1 MLSQSRQFD
10 LRPGVRMPDWSMVTQ
25 PAARE
30 ALASI
35 YDIFGMGE
43 KFARISRDEDVV
55 WQAVLA
61 HFAATGQGPSER
73 EVAERTPLPIGT
85 IRDVLKIMRGRDLVV
100 LDEAK
105 GTVTGAYPFTQAATG
120 HRVTLGATTLTAMC
134 AIDALGIGA
143 MYGQDV
149 MIRSMCRHC
158 GSDIAIA
165 TRDQGE
171 TVASA
176 APTGAVV
183 WSGVR
188 YADNCA
194 ANSLCRVLVF
204 FCSDEHLIAWRSE
217 TDPSARGYRLTVDE
231 AMEVGK
237 AIFRP
242 IRAGVAQSSWAK
254 RSTRRE

>member
-1 MLSQSRQFD
+1 
-10 LRPGVRMPDWSMVTQ
+10 MVTQ
-25 PAARE
+25 PASRE

-35 YDIFGMGE
+35 YDIVGMGE
-43 KFARISRDEDVV
+43 KFAGISRDEDAV

-61 HFAATGQGPSER
+61 HFAATGHGPSER
-73 EVAERTPLPIGT
+73 EVAERTKLPIGT
-85 IRDVLKIMRGRDLVV
+85 IRDVLTNLRGRDLLV

-105 GTVTGAYPFTQAATG
+105 GAITGAYPFTQAPTG
-120 HRVTLGATTLTAMC
+120 HRVALGATMLTAMC

-149 MIRSMCRHC
+149 TIRSKCRHC
-158 GSDIAIA
+158 GGDIAIA
-165 TRDQGE
+165 TREHGA

-183 WSGVR
+183 WSGIR
-188 YADNCA
+188 YADDCA

-204 FCSDEHLIAWRSE
+204 FCSDEHLTAWRSA
-217 TDPSARGYRLTVDE
+217 TDPSAPGHRLTVDE

-242 IRAGVAQSSWAK
+242 IRAGVTQDSSPQ